1 VGMLPDGAT
10 KETRSLRANEAVR
23 VDGDKIQAI
32 PADPQAFIDEEELA
46 LRDRHGLHERLLAWQ
61 GFSRGFSQHRDLLAY
76 LDFQPSGESARS
88 LVNLAAHAP
97 AGSGAAIVG
106 CDWVEGRWPGKG
118 ALEFKRTDDRVRMN
132 APGNFASLT
141 FLAWIRVDGLP
152 NRINAL
158 ISGENTERLGETQW
172 YVYED
177 GSLGIGVR
185 AAERGKPTQW
195 WHVHSSPVFK
205 GNTLGTWTFVATVFD
220 RAANRLT
227 HYVNGQAVSTT
238 PIGIEQLLELGTMEI
253 GNLGSHDGSAR
264 EVGNFEGRIDEVA
277 VLSTALN
284 AGEIRRIY
292 EAGSP
297 GEAKSPAV
305 VAQAN

>member
-1 VGMLPDGAT
+1 VGG
-10 KETRSLRANEAVR
+10 
-23 VDGDKIQAI
+23 
-32 PADPQAFIDEEELA
+32 
-46 LRDRHGLHERLLAWQ
+46 
-61 GFSRGFSQHRDLLAY
+61 
-76 LDFQPSGESARS
+76 
-88 LVNLAAHAP
+88 
-97 AGSGAAIVG
+97 
-106 CDWVEGRWPGKG
+106 DWVEGRWPGKG